1 MLQLCAQKLGGV
13 RAEQMCFNNQRSKY
27 RQVQKGTFM
36 KRTDIFAASLALLI
50 GISTLQQPA
59 QARYTINERQVR
71 LQKEISQGVKAN
83 ELTKKE
89 ADDLKSS
96 MADIDSRIAK
106 MKEKNAGKI
115 SIKDQ
120 KKLEKSLNDVSV
132 KITKLRL
139 DKRVK

>member
-1 MLQLCAQKLGGV
+1 
-13 RAEQMCFNNQRSKY
+13 
-27 RQVQKGTFM
+27 M
-36 KRTDIFAASLALLI
+36 KRTDIFAASLVLLI

-59 QARYTINERQVR
+59 QARYTINQRQVR

-83 ELTKKE
+83 ELTQKE